1 MYGVIDIGSN
11 TIRLVVYERTNGRL
25 EQILNKKITAGLAG
39 YINKNHEMRNRGV
52 EVAVESLI
60 ELKKVTDNL
69 HLDGVSVFA
78 TAPLRNINNTEE
90 VVRQIEE
97 ETGFHVQVLSGR
109 QEAAYG
115 FAGLRGESSVDEGL
129 MIDLGGG
136 SAELVAFNHKDSL
149 YSCSIPWG
157 SLNLYRRYVKGIT
170 PTKKEIEAIGHLM
183 KKQFEKVK
191 FPEGCNTGL
200 LCAEGGT
207 ARAVDKMIRAIYK
220 DCSADES
227 GRYSS
232 KMLCQLLDD
241 YCERPKHMA
250 DQILRV
256 APERIHTFVPGL
268 VVLNKAVEV
277 FGIEEVV
284 TVGFGVR
291 EGFLIEACPLKP
303 ERKGTGHKK
312 RKGKEKTTSASKK
325 EVQEM
330 QEVQE
335 KQDVL
340 EA

>member
-39 YINKNHEMRNRGV
+39 YINKNHEMRKRGV
-52 EVAVESLI
+52 QVAVESLM

-90 VVRQIEE
+90 VVKQIEE
-97 ETGFHVQVLSGR
+97 ETGFQVQVLSGR

-136 SAELVAFNHKDSL
+136 SAELVAFDHNDSL

-170 PTKKEIEAIGHLM
+170 PSKKEIEEIGHLM

-191 FPEGCNTGL
+191 FPEGCNTRL

-207 ARAVDKMIRAIYK
+207 ARAVDKMIRAMYK
-220 DCSADES
+220 EGAEDAP

-232 KMLCQLLDD
+232 KMLRKLLDD
-241 YCERPKHMA
+241 YCERPKHMT
-250 DQILRV
+250 DQLLRV

-277 FGIEEVV
+277 FCVEEIV

-291 EGFLIEACPLKP
+291 EGFLIQACPAKPAKKKPSAKKP
-303 ERKGTGHKK
+303 E
-312 RKGKEKTTSASKK
+312 A
-325 EVQEM
+325 
-330 QEVQE
+330 
-335 KQDVL
+335 
-340 EA
+340 